1 MSLLAFSFFLAFIWI
16 AVEVCFFI
24 GWCANLGGD
33 LNIPKNSRV
42 NFGKR
47 FIQSRNLRT
56 VFDGYQ
62 SLKSLDVSMVSCHHY
77 QKVRN

>member
-33 LNIPKNSRV
+33 LNIRKNSRV
-42 NFGKR
+42 SGNV
-47 FIQSRNLRT
+47 SSNLRT

>member
-42 NFGKR
+42 SGNVSSNLETSERFFMGIKVSSLLTFRWFHVIIIKR
-47 FIQSRNLRT
+47 
-56 VFDGYQ
+56 
-62 SLKSLDVSMVSCHHY
+62 
-77 QKVRN
+77 

>member
-24 GWCANLGGD
+24 GGCANLGGD

-42 NFGKR
+42 SGNVSSNLETSERFLMGLKVSSLLTFRWFHVIIIKR
-47 FIQSRNLRT
+47 
-56 VFDGYQ
+56 
-62 SLKSLDVSMVSCHHY
+62 
-77 QKVRN
+77 

>member
-33 LNIPKNSRV
+33 LNIPKNSWVSGNVSSNLETSERFLMGIKV
-42 NFGKR
+42 SSLLTFRWFHVIIIKR
-47 FIQSRNLRT
+47 
-56 VFDGYQ
+56 
-62 SLKSLDVSMVSCHHY
+62 
-77 QKVRN
+77 

>member
-1 MSLLAFSFFLAFIWI
+1 MSLSAFSFFLAFIWI

-42 NFGKR
+42 SGNVLSNLETSERFFMGIKVSSLLTFRWFHVIIIKR
-47 FIQSRNLRT
+47 
-56 VFDGYQ
+56 
-62 SLKSLDVSMVSCHHY
+62 
-77 QKVRN
+77 

>member
-24 GWCANLGGD
+24 GWCANLGVD

-42 NFGKR
+42 SGNVSSNLETSERFLMGIKVSSLLTFRWFHVIIIKR
-47 FIQSRNLRT
+47 
-56 VFDGYQ
+56 
-62 SLKSLDVSMVSCHHY
+62 
-77 QKVRN
+77 

>member
-42 NFGKR
+42 SGNVSSNLETSER
-47 FIQSRNLRT
+47 FL
-56 VFDGYQ
+56 
-62 SLKSLDVSMVSCHHY
+62 SLKSFDVSMVSCHHY

>member
-1 MSLLAFSFFLAFIWI
+1 MALLVVFFLRCIYLDYRRRL
-16 AVEVCFFI
+16 VVI
-24 GWCANLGGD
+24 GGCANISDD

-42 NFGKR
+42 SGNV
-47 FIQSRNLRT
+47 SSNLRT